1 MGMVDA
7 TRPFQLAESEAEK
20 LSLGDFG
27 EHPDQLL
34 LHQLKSG
41 DGPAKL
47 DPGLGILEG
56 RVVAGRGRAHGS
68 PSDAVPRLIE
78 AHEGRL
84 QALLAPGEETRAG
97 NATILED
104 ELGSDRGTEREFP
117 VDLTCAESRGPL
129 LDQEAANPF
138 LGPGPHHA

>member
-27 EHPDQLL
+27 EHPSQLL

-56 RVVAGRGRAHGS
+56 RVVAGRGRAHGA
-68 PSDAVPRLIE
+68 PSDAVPRLLDG
-78 AHEGRL
+78 HQRLL
-84 QALLAPGEETRAG
+84 QALIASAAARRAG
-97 NATILED
+97 DARN
-104 ELGSDRGTEREFP
+104 RE
-117 VDLTCAESRGPL
+117 
-129 LDQEAANPF
+129 
-138 LGPGPHHA
+138 